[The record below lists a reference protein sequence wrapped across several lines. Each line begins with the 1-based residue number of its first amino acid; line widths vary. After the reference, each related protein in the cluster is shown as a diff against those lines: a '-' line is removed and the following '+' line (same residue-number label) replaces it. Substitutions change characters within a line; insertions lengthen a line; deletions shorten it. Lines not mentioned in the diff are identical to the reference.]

1 MTPAEVLSRRAE
13 LAETQRRALLASV
26 DAGSAEERQAHES
39 AASSAG
45 AALRRLDEDEGI
57 YDADALH
64 AGLAAVGAHYAG
76 SAASLEDYVRCGL
89 GGGVWTPGPWTRGDV
104 ERAVM
109 VPWPRGVARVVD
121 ACDAVIRAREE
132 TER

>member
-1 MTPAEVLSRRAE
+1 MATVTPAEVLNRRAE
-13 LAETQRRALLASV
+13 LADAQRRSLLAAT
-26 DAGSAEERQAHES
+26 DAGAEMA
-39 AASSAG
+39 
-45 AALRRLDEDEGI
+45 RLDADAGI

-64 AGLAAVGAHYAG
+64 RALVSVGAHYAG
-76 SAASLEDYVRCGL
+76 SVASLEDYVRCGL
-89 GGGVWTPGPWTRGDV
+89 GGGVWTPGPWTRGEV

-109 VPWPRGVARVVD
+109 VPWPRGVARVIE

>member
-1 MTPAEVLSRRAE
+1 MTPAEVLHRRAG
-13 LAETQRRALLASV
+13 LAETQRRALLA
-26 DAGSAEERQAHES
+26 ATE
-39 AASSAG
+39 AG
-45 AALRRLDEDEGI
+45 AEMARLDADAAV

-64 AGLAAVGAHYAG
+64 RALAAVGAHYAG
-76 SAASLEDYVRCGL
+76 SVASLEDYVRCGL

-104 ERAVM
+104 ERAVL
-109 VPWPRGVARVVD
+109 VPWPRGVARVVE

>member
-1 MTPAEVLSRRAE
+1 MA
-13 LAETQRRALLASV
+13 
-26 DAGSAEERQAHES
+26 
-39 AASSAG
+39 
-45 AALRRLDEDEGI
+45 RLDEDAAI
-57 YDADALH
+57 YDADALRRALFG
-64 AGLAAVGAHYAG
+64 AGVSHYAG
-76 SAASLEDYVRCGL
+76 SVVSLEDYVRCGL

>member
-1 MTPAEVLSRRAE
+1 MTPAEVLHRRAG
-13 LAETQRRALLASV
+13 LAETQRRALLA
-26 DAGSAEERQAHES
+26 ATE
-39 AASSAG
+39 AG
-45 AALRRLDEDEGI
+45 ADVLRLDEDHGI
-57 YDADALH
+57 YTAEVLH
-64 AGLAAVGAHYAG
+64 AGLAVAGYAG
-76 SAASLEDYVRCGL
+76 SVASLEDYVRCGL

-109 VPWPRGVARVVD
+109 VPWPRGVARVIE

>member
-1 MTPAEVLSRRAE
+1 VTPADVLNRRAK
-13 LAETQRRALLASV
+13 LAEAQRRALLA
-26 DAGSAEERQAHES
+26 ATE
-39 AASSAG
+39 AG
-45 AALRRLDEDEGI
+45 AEMARLDADAGI

-64 AGLAAVGAHYAG
+64 RALVSVGAHYAG
-76 SAASLEDYVRCGL
+76 SVASLEDYVRCGL
-89 GGGVWTPGPWTRGDV
+89 GGGAWTPGPWTRGEV

>member
-1 MTPAEVLSRRAE
+1 MAPVTAVAVLNRRAE
-13 LAETQRRALLASV
+13 LAETQRRSLLA
-26 DAGSAEERQAHES
+26 ATE
-39 AASSAG
+39 AG
-45 AALRRLDEDEGI
+45 AEMARLDADAGI

-64 AGLAAVGAHYAG
+64 RALAAVGAHYAG
-76 SAASLEDYVRCGL
+76 SVASLEDYVRCGL

-109 VPWPRGVARVVD
+109 VPWPRGVARVVE

>member
-1 MTPAEVLSRRAE
+1 MTPVAVLNRRAE
-13 LAETQRRALLASV
+13 LAETQRRALLA
-26 DAGSAEERQAHES
+26 ATE
-39 AASSAG
+39 AG
-45 AALRRLDEDEGI
+45 AEMARLDADAGI

-64 AGLAAVGAHYAG
+64 RALAAVGAHYAG
-76 SAASLEDYVRCGL
+76 SVASLEDYVRCGL
-89 GGGVWTPGPWTRGDV
+89 GGGVWTPGPWTRGEV

>member
-1 MTPAEVLSRRAE
+1 MAATMTPAEVLRRRAE
-13 LAETQRRALLASV
+13 LAEAQRRALLAATEAGAEMARLDA
-26 DAGSAEERQAHES
+26 DAGV
-39 AASSAG
+39 
-45 AALRRLDEDEGI
+45 

-64 AGLAAVGAHYAG
+64 RALAAVGAHYAG
-76 SAASLEDYVRCGL
+76 SVASLEDYVRCGL
-89 GGGVWTPGPWTRGDV
+89 GGGAWTPGPWTRGEV

-109 VPWPRGVARVVD
+109 VPWPRGVARVIE